1 MMMKMT
7 YRKRVLQIALPA
19 MAENVLQMLMGV
31 IDNYFVAHISLAA
44 VSGVAIANNIITLYQ
59 ALFIAMGSAISSLL
73 ARSIGQGD
81 EGRELKYMADAI
93 MLTLLLSIF
102 IGLLNLVFGRP
113 ILVALGARSQVLGNG
128 YSYLLVVGGLMV
140 ALAMLT
146 TLGAIVRVKGLAKIP
161 MHVSLLTTIL
171 NALMSGLSIYVFDL
185 GVLGVAWSTVLSR
198 WIGIMILASFLPMR
212 AIIRKI
218 KVRLNLEMLSL
229 ALPAAGERIMMRLG
243 DLFILMIV
251 VHLGTRIVAGN
262 AIGESISQFNY
273 MPGMAVAT
281 ATLIPIAQF
290 LGSQKDDDIE
300 PFVKEAFKLS
310 TIIMVIF
317 SLFIFLLS
325 STLIAY
331 FTEDK
336 IASNAARVVLFFS
349 MISAPATSGTL
360 VYTAVW
366 QGLGNSKLP
375 FYATTIGM
383 WFVRILLGYFLA
395 IQLRLGLEG
404 VWLATAMDN
413 SSRWFIL
420 KRQFDKREKFQV
432 N

>member
-1 MMMKMT
+1 
-7 YRKRVLQIALPA
+7 
-19 MAENVLQMLMGV
+19 MGV

-128 YSYLLVVGGLMV
+128 YSYLLVVGGQMV

-198 WIGIMILASFLPMR
+198 WIGIMILASFLPMG
-212 AIIRKI
+212 AIIRKM

-420 KRQFDKREKFQV
+420 KRQFDKREKFQA

>member
-1 MMMKMT
+1 MVMKMT
-7 YRKRVLQIALPA
+7 YRKRILQIALPA

-128 YSYLLVVGGLMV
+128 YSYLLVVGGQMV

-198 WIGIMILASFLPMR
+198 WIGIMILASFLPMG
-212 AIIRKI
+212 AIIRKM

-281 ATLIPIAQF
+281 ATLISIAQF

-420 KRQFDKREKFQV
+420 KRRFDKREKFQA

>member
-1 MMMKMT
+1 MVMKMT
-7 YRKRVLQIALPA
+7 YRQRILQIALPA

-128 YSYLLVVGGLMV
+128 YSYLLVVGGQMV

-198 WIGIMILASFLPMR
+198 WIGIMILASFLPMG
-212 AIIRKI
+212 AIIRKM

-420 KRQFDKREKFQV
+420 KRQFDKREKFQA

>member
-1 MMMKMT
+1 MVMKMT
-7 YRKRVLQIALPA
+7 YRKRILQIALPA

-128 YSYLLVVGGLMV
+128 YSYLLVVGGQMV

-171 NALMSGLSIYVFDL
+171 NTLMSGLSIYVFDL

-198 WIGIMILASFLPMR
+198 WIGIMILASFLPMG
-212 AIIRKI
+212 AIIRKM

-420 KRQFDKREKFQV
+420 KRQFDKREKFQA

>member
-1 MMMKMT
+1 MVMKMT
-7 YRKRVLQIALPA
+7 YRKRILQIALPA

-128 YSYLLVVGGLMV
+128 YSYLLVVGGQMV

-198 WIGIMILASFLPMR
+198 WIGIMILASFLPMG
-212 AIIRKI
+212 AIIRKM

-420 KRQFDKREKFQV
+420 KRQFDKREKFQA

>member
-1 MMMKMT
+1 MMMIMT
-7 YRKRVLQIALPA
+7 YRKRILQIALPA

-128 YSYLLVVGGLMV
+128 YSYLLVVGGQMV

-212 AIIRKI
+212 AIIRKM
-218 KVRLNLEMLSL
+218 KLRLNLEMLSL

-413 SSRWFIL
+413 TSRSFIL
-420 KRQFDKREKFQV
+420 KRQFDKREKFQA

>member
-1 MMMKMT
+1 
-7 YRKRVLQIALPA
+7 
-19 MAENVLQMLMGV
+19 MGV

-128 YSYLLVVGGLMV
+128 YSYLLVVGGQMV

-212 AIIRKI
+212 AIIRKM
-218 KVRLNLEMLSL
+218 KLRLNLEMLSL

-413 SSRWFIL
+413 TSRWFIL
-420 KRQFDKREKFQV
+420 KRQFDKREKFQA

>member
-1 MMMKMT
+1 MVMKMT
-7 YRKRVLQIALPA
+7 YRKRILQIALPA

-128 YSYLLVVGGLMV
+128 YSYLLVVGGQMV

-198 WIGIMILASFLPMR
+198 WIGIMILASFLPMG
-212 AIIRKI
+212 AIIRKM

-420 KRQFDKREKFQV
+420 KRQFDKR
-432 N
+432 

>member
-1 MMMKMT
+1 MKMT
-7 YRKRVLQIALPA
+7 YRKRILQIALPA

-128 YSYLLVVGGLMV
+128 YSYLLVVGGQMV

-212 AIIRKI
+212 AIIRKM

-420 KRQFDKREKFQV
+420 KRQFDKREKFQA

>member
-1 MMMKMT
+1 MVMKMT
-7 YRKRVLQIALPA
+7 YRKRILQIALPA

-128 YSYLLVVGGLMV
+128 YSYLLVVGGQMV

-198 WIGIMILASFLPMR
+198 WIGIMILASFLPMG
-212 AIIRKI
+212 AIIRKM

-290 LGSQKDDDIE
+290 LASQKDDDIE

-420 KRQFDKREKFQV
+420 KRQFDKREKFQA

>member
-1 MMMKMT
+1 MVMKMT
-7 YRKRVLQIALPA
+7 YRKRILQIALPA

-59 ALFIAMGSAISSLL
+59 ALFIAMGSATSSLL

-128 YSYLLVVGGLMV
+128 YSYLLVVGGQMV

-198 WIGIMILASFLPMR
+198 WIGIMILASFLPMG
-212 AIIRKI
+212 AIIRKM

-420 KRQFDKREKFQV
+420 KRQFDKREKFQA

>member
-1 MMMKMT
+1 MVMKMT
-7 YRKRVLQIALPA
+7 YRKRILQIALPA

-128 YSYLLVVGGLMV
+128 YSYLLVVGGQMV

-198 WIGIMILASFLPMR
+198 WIGIMILASFLPMG
-212 AIIRKI
+212 AIIRKM

-317 SLFIFLLS
+317 SIFIFLLS

-366 QGLGNSKLP
+366 QGFGNSKLP

-420 KRQFDKREKFQV
+420 KRQFDKREKFQA

>member
-1 MMMKMT
+1 MVMKMT
-7 YRKRVLQIALPA
+7 YRKRILQIALPA

-128 YSYLLVVGGLMV
+128 YSYLLVVGGQMV

-198 WIGIMILASFLPMR
+198 WIGIMILASFLPMG
-212 AIIRKI
+212 AIIRKM

-273 MPGMAVAT
+273 MAGMAVAT

-420 KRQFDKREKFQV
+420 KRQFDKREKFQA

>member
-1 MMMKMT
+1 MVMKMT
-7 YRKRVLQIALPA
+7 YRKRILQIALPA

-128 YSYLLVVGGLMV
+128 YSYLLVVGGQMV

-161 MHVSLLTTIL
+161 MHVRLLTTIL

-198 WIGIMILASFLPMR
+198 WIGIMILASFLPMG
-212 AIIRKI
+212 AIIRKM

-420 KRQFDKREKFQV
+420 KGQFDKREKFQA

>member
-1 MMMKMT
+1 MT
-7 YRKRVLQIALPA
+7 YRKRILQIALPA

-128 YSYLLVVGGLMV
+128 YSYLLVVGGQMV

-198 WIGIMILASFLPMR
+198 WIGIMILASFLPMG
-212 AIIRKI
+212 AIIRKM

-420 KRQFDKREKFQV
+420 KGQFDKREKFQA

>member
-7 YRKRVLQIALPA
+7 YRKRILQIALPA

-128 YSYLLVVGGLMV
+128 YSYFLVVGGLMV

-290 LGSQKDDDIE
+290 VGSQKDDDIE

-310 TIIMVIF
+310 TIIIVIF

>member
-1 MMMKMT
+1 MVMKMT
-7 YRKRVLQIALPA
+7 YRQRILQIALPA

-185 GVLGVAWSTVLSR
+185 GMLGVAWSTVISR

-212 AIIRKI
+212 AIIRKM
-218 KVRLNLEMLSL
+218 KVRLNLEMISL
-229 ALPAAGERIMMRLG
+229 ALPVAGERIMMRLG

-251 VHLGTRIVAGN
+251 VHLGTRIVAAN

-290 LGSQKDDDIE
+290 LGRQKDDDIE

-310 TIIMVIF
+310 TIIMLIF

-420 KRQFDKREKFQV
+420 KRQFDKREKFQA

>member
-1 MMMKMT
+1 MT
-7 YRKRVLQIALPA
+7 YRKRILQIALPA

-128 YSYLLVVGGLMV
+128 YSYLLVVGGQMV

-212 AIIRKI
+212 AIIRKM
-218 KVRLNLEMLSL
+218 KVSLNLEMLSL

-413 SSRWFIL
+413 TSRWFIL
-420 KRQFDKREKFQV
+420 KRQFDKREKFQA

>member
-1 MMMKMT
+1 MT
-7 YRKRVLQIALPA
+7 YRKRILQIALPA

-128 YSYLLVVGGLMV
+128 YSYLLVVGGQMV

-212 AIIRKI
+212 AIIRKM

-251 VHLGTRIVAGN
+251 VHLGTRIVAGD

-413 SSRWFIL
+413 TSRWFIL
-420 KRQFDKREKFQV
+420 KRQFDKREKFQA

>member
-1 MMMKMT
+1 MVMKMT
-7 YRKRVLQIALPA
+7 YRQRILQIALPA

-81 EGRELKYMADAI
+81 EGSEHKYMADAI

-128 YSYLLVVGGLMV
+128 YSYLLVVGGQMV

-198 WIGIMILASFLPMR
+198 WIGIMILASFLPMG
-212 AIIRKI
+212 AIIRKM

-420 KRQFDKREKFQV
+420 KRQFDKREKFQA

>member
-1 MMMKMT
+1 MT
-7 YRKRVLQIALPA
+7 YRKRILQIALPA

-128 YSYLLVVGGLMV
+128 YSYLLVVGGQMV

-212 AIIRKI
+212 AIIRKM

-290 LGSQKDDDIE
+290 FGSQKDDDIE

-413 SSRWFIL
+413 TSRWFIL
-420 KRQFDKREKFQV
+420 KRQFDKREKFQA

>member
-1 MMMKMT
+1 
-7 YRKRVLQIALPA
+7 
-19 MAENVLQMLMGV
+19 MGV

-128 YSYLLVVGGLMV
+128 YSYLLVVGGQMV

-212 AIIRKI
+212 AIIRKM

-420 KRQFDKREKFQV
+420 KRQFDKREKFQA

>member
-1 MMMKMT
+1 MMMIMT
-7 YRKRVLQIALPA
+7 YRKRILQIALPA

-128 YSYLLVVGGLMV
+128 YSYLLVVGGQMV

-212 AIIRKI
+212 AIIRKM
-218 KVRLNLEMLSL
+218 KLRLNLEMLSL

-317 SLFIFLLS
+317 SFFIFLLS

-420 KRQFDKREKFQV
+420 KRQFDKREKFQA

>member
-1 MMMKMT
+1 MVMKMT
-7 YRKRVLQIALPA
+7 YRKRILQIALPA

-185 GVLGVAWSTVLSR
+185 GMLGVAWSTVISR

-212 AIIRKI
+212 AIIRKM
-218 KVRLNLEMLSL
+218 KVRLNLEMISL
-229 ALPAAGERIMMRLG
+229 ALPVAGERIMMRLG

-290 LGSQKDDDIE
+290 LGRQKDDDIE

-310 TIIMVIF
+310 TIIMLIF

-420 KRQFDKREKFQV
+420 KRQFDKREKFQA

>member
-1 MMMKMT
+1 MVMKMT
-7 YRKRVLQIALPA
+7 YRKRILQIALPA

-102 IGLLNLVFGRP
+102 IGILNLVFGRP

-128 YSYLLVVGGLMV
+128 YSYLLVVGGQMV

-198 WIGIMILASFLPMR
+198 WIGIMILASFLPMG
-212 AIIRKI
+212 AIIRKM

-366 QGLGNSKLP
+366 QGLANSKLP

-420 KRQFDKREKFQV
+420 KRQFDKREKFQA

>member
-1 MMMKMT
+1 MMMIMT
-7 YRKRVLQIALPA
+7 YRKRILQIALPA

-128 YSYLLVVGGLMV
+128 YSYLLVVGGQMV

-212 AIIRKI
+212 AIIRKM
-218 KVRLNLEMLSL
+218 KLRLNLEMLSL

-310 TIIMVIF
+310 AIIMVIF
-317 SLFIFLLS
+317 SFFIFLLS

-420 KRQFDKREKFQV
+420 KRQFDKREKFQA

>member
-1 MMMKMT
+1 
-7 YRKRVLQIALPA
+7 
-19 MAENVLQMLMGV
+19 MGV

-128 YSYLLVVGGLMV
+128 YSYLLVVGGQMV

-198 WIGIMILASFLPMR
+198 WIGIMILASFLPMG
-212 AIIRKI
+212 AIIRKM

-420 KRQFDKREKFQV
+420 KGQFDKREKFQA

>member
-1 MMMKMT
+1 MVMKMT
-7 YRKRVLQIALPA
+7 YRKRILQIALPA

-128 YSYLLVVGGLMV
+128 YSYLLVVGGQMV

-171 NALMSGLSIYVFDL
+171 NALMSGLSIYAFDL

-198 WIGIMILASFLPMR
+198 WIGIMILASFLPMG
-212 AIIRKI
+212 AIIRKM

-310 TIIMVIF
+310 TIMMVIF

-420 KRQFDKREKFQV
+420 KRQFDKREKFQA

>member
-7 YRKRVLQIALPA
+7 YRKRILQIALPA

-290 LGSQKDDDIE
+290 VGSQKDDDIE

-420 KRQFDKREKFQV
+420 KRQFDKREKFQA

>member
-1 MMMKMT
+1 MVMKMT
-7 YRKRVLQIALPA
+7 YRKRILQIALPA

-128 YSYLLVVGGLMV
+128 YSYLLVVGGQMV

-198 WIGIMILASFLPMR
+198 WIGIMILASFLPMG
-212 AIIRKI
+212 AIIRKM

-413 SSRWFIL
+413 SSRWIIL
-420 KRQFDKREKFQV
+420 KRQFDKREKFQA

>member
-1 MMMKMT
+1 MVMKMT
-7 YRKRVLQIALPA
+7 YRKRILQIALPA

-113 ILVALGARSQVLGNG
+113 ILVALGARSQVLGSG
-128 YSYLLVVGGLMV
+128 YSYLLVVGGQMV

-198 WIGIMILASFLPMR
+198 WIGIMILASFLPMG
-212 AIIRKI
+212 AIIRKM

-420 KRQFDKREKFQV
+420 KRQFDKREKFQA

>member
-1 MMMKMT
+1 MVMKMT
-7 YRKRVLQIALPA
+7 YRKRILQIALPA

-128 YSYLLVVGGLMV
+128 YSYLLVVGGQMV

-198 WIGIMILASFLPMR
+198 WIGIMILASFLPMG
-212 AIIRKI
+212 AIIRKM

-366 QGLGNSKLP
+366 QGFGNSKLP

-420 KRQFDKREKFQV
+420 KRQFDKREKFQA

>member
-1 MMMKMT
+1 MVMKMT
-7 YRKRVLQIALPA
+7 YRKRILQIALPA

-128 YSYLLVVGGLMV
+128 YSYLLVVGGQMV

-198 WIGIMILASFLPMR
+198 WIGIMILASFLPMG
-212 AIIRKI
+212 AIIRKM

-251 VHLGTRIVAGN
+251 VHLGPRIVAGN

-420 KRQFDKREKFQV
+420 KRQFDKREKFQA

>member
-1 MMMKMT
+1 MVMKMT
-7 YRKRVLQIALPA
+7 YRKRILQIALPA

-128 YSYLLVVGGLMV
+128 YSYLLVVGGQMV

-198 WIGIMILASFLPMR
+198 WIGNMILASFLPMG
-212 AIIRKI
+212 AIIRKM

-281 ATLIPIAQF
+281 ATLISIAQF

-420 KRQFDKREKFQV
+420 KRQFDKREKFQA

>member
-1 MMMKMT
+1 MVMKMT
-7 YRKRVLQIALPA
+7 YRKRILQIALPA
-19 MAENVLQMLMGV
+19 MAENGLQMLMGV

-113 ILVALGARSQVLGNG
+113 MLVALGARSQVLGNG

-146 TLGAIVRVKGLAKIP
+146 TLGGIVRVKGLAKIP

-171 NALMSGLSIYVFDL
+171 NTLMSGLSIYVFDL

-212 AIIRKI
+212 AIIRKM

-310 TIIMVIF
+310 TIIMVIL

-420 KRQFDKREKFQV
+420 KRQFDKREKFQAK
-432 N
+432 

>member
-1 MMMKMT
+1 MVMKMT
-7 YRKRVLQIALPA
+7 YRKRILQIALPA

-128 YSYLLVVGGLMV
+128 YSYLLVVGGQMV

-185 GVLGVAWSTVLSR
+185 GVLGVSWSTVLSR
-198 WIGIMILASFLPMR
+198 WIGIMILASFLPMG
-212 AIIRKI
+212 AIIRKM

-420 KRQFDKREKFQV
+420 KGQFDKREKFQA

>member
-1 MMMKMT
+1 MT
-7 YRKRVLQIALPA
+7 YRKRILQIALPA

-128 YSYLLVVGGLMV
+128 YSYLLVVGGQMV

-198 WIGIMILASFLPMR
+198 WIGIMILASFLPMG

-420 KRQFDKREKFQV
+420 KRQFDKREKFQA

>member
-1 MMMKMT
+1 MVMKMT
-7 YRKRVLQIALPA
+7 YRKRILQIALPA

-128 YSYLLVVGGLMV
+128 YSYLLVVGGQMV

-198 WIGIMILASFLPMR
+198 WIGIMILASFLPMG
-212 AIIRKI
+212 AIIRKM

-281 ATLIPIAQF
+281 ATLISIAQF

-420 KRQFDKREKFQV
+420 KRQFDKREKFQA

>member
-1 MMMKMT
+1 MVMKMT
-7 YRKRVLQIALPA
+7 YRKRILQIALPA

-128 YSYLLVVGGLMV
+128 YSYLLVVGGQMV

-198 WIGIMILASFLPMR
+198 WIGIMILASFLPMG
-212 AIIRKI
+212 AIIRKM

-360 VYTAVW
+360 VYIAVW

-420 KRQFDKREKFQV
+420 KRQFDKREKFQA

>member
-7 YRKRVLQIALPA
+7 YRKRILQIALPA

-290 LGSQKDDDIE
+290 VGSQKDDDIE

-310 TIIMVIF
+310 TIIIVIF